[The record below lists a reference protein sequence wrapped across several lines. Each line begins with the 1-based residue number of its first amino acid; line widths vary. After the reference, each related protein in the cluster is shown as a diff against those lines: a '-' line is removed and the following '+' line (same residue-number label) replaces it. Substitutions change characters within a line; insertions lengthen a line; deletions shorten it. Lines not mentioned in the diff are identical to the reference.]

1 MGVIT
6 LENEFPVN
14 VSPAKLFKA
23 YCLDTVALMPKILPE
38 YIKSSEIIEGNGG
51 PGTIRKI
58 TFVEGKPSFTRKGLN
73 YVKQKI
79 EAMDKENFTYS
90 FSVIEADV
98 WKFAEVEKVIY
109 ENKFVRTPEGG
120 SICKRTRTYH
130 IKGDGEINKDKIKD
144 VYGKKTEGLLKAVE
158 AYFMANPD
166 A

>member
-6 LENEFPVN
+6 LEKEFPVN

-23 YCLDTVALMPKILPE
+23 FCLETDVLMPKILSG
-38 YIKSSEIIEGNGG
+38 YIESSEIIEGDGG

-58 TFVEGKPSFTRKGLN
+58 TFVEGKWLN

-79 EAMDKENFTYS
+79 EAVDKENFTYS
-90 FSVIEADV
+90 FGVIEADV

-109 ENKFVRTPEGG
+109 ENKFVPTPEGG
-120 SICKRTRTYH
+120 SICKRTSTYH
-130 IKGDGEINKDKIKD
+130 IKGDGEVDKDKIKED

-158 AYFMANPD
+158 AYFLANPD